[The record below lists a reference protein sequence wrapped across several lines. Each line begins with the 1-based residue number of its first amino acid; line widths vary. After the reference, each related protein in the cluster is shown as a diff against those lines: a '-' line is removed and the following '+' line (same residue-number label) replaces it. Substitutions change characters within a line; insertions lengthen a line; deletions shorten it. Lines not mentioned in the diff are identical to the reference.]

1 MKFLFASDSFKGSLT
16 SEETSALLA
25 RAARVVFPGVKCES
39 VVVAD
44 GGEGTAGAIVA
55 ATRGVF
61 QEVDSCDPLMTPIL
75 ARYGVCPDG
84 RVVIEAAAN
93 SGLTL
98 LAPER
103 RDPLET
109 TTFGTGELIRDAL
122 ERGRREIAL
131 AIGGTATNDG
141 GMGCARALGARF
153 LDAQGRELQGRGRDL
168 ERVAHIDLSELDR
181 RLDDARLTV
190 MSDVTNPLCGEKG
203 ASPEVVERLE
213 RGMINYRDVIR
224 RVFRVDPDAIPGAGA
239 AGGLGTCA
247 SVFLGAKMQS
257 GIDAVL
263 DWIDFDARLRNVDL
277 VVTGEGQTDRQ
288 SRYGKVVQ
296 GVARRA
302 QRAGVP
308 VIALSGALGSG
319 AETLFDDGLDA
330 LATTVDAPMSLE
342 TAMQRAEELYYFGA
356 ERMFRLVRVGMTLA
370 RKS

>member
-1 MKFLFASDSFKGSLT
+1 
-16 SEETSALLA
+16 
-25 RAARVVFPGVKCES
+25 
-39 VVVAD
+39 
-44 GGEGTAGAIVA
+44 
-55 ATRGVF
+55 
-61 QEVDSCDPLMTPIL
+61 
-75 ARYGVCPDG
+75 
-84 RVVIEAAAN
+84 
-93 SGLTL
+93 
-98 LAPER
+98 
-103 RDPLET
+103 
-109 TTFGTGELIRDAL
+109 
-122 ERGRREIAL
+122 
-131 AIGGTATNDG
+131 
-141 GMGCARALGARF
+141 
-153 LDAQGRELQGRGRDL
+153 
-168 ERVAHIDLSELDR
+168 
-181 RLDDARLTV
+181 

-308 VIALSGALGSG
+308 
-319 AETLFDDGLDA
+319 
-330 LATTVDAPMSLE
+330 
-342 TAMQRAEELYYFGA
+342 
-356 ERMFRLVRVGMTLA
+356 
-370 RKS
+370 